1 VWEAHVSGP
10 RGGSH
15 PMGSF
20 RPTGESTT
28 LNEIRHTRFG
38 DREASVLESIG
49 YVTRAASDKHTSTAS
64 ISQLECSS

>member
-1 VWEAHVSGP
+1 
-10 RGGSH
+10 
-15 PMGSF
+15 MGSF
-20 RPTGESTT
+20 RPAGESTT